1 MLQIFVNSGQMWNI
15 IGSLSNDNYV
25 TYDVDK
31 LGAYYKSTFRSV
43 NIQ

>member
-25 TYDVDK
+25 TYDDK